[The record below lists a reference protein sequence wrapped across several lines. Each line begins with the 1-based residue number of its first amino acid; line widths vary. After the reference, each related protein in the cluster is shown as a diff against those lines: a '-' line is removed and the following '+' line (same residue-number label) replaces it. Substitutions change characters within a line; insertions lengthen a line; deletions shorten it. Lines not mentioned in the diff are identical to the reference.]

1 MKNPMSDSR
10 LIWSVRDVMRRP
22 LEWLLLTAALTLI
35 TAIPATA
42 LLLVQGLTGA
52 ATSILAD
59 SPSLV
64 IRKIDPTGWE
74 PVPVE
79 QSLKAVGS
87 VPGVLR
93 AYTRIWGV
101 VGGPKGPLT
110 VVTAISTPS
119 GDHSATSVH
128 PARGKVLIGPG
139 AATGSTVSQLTLN
152 GQTTQT
158 FQIDGVINPK
168 SAMASHDLVVLNPLD
183 ARRLL
188 GLPDGYASDI
198 AIDVFHAGEETAII
212 PDLAEALPW
221 PVRITTRSENLKFL
235 SGSYARRGGIA
246 IIATIPALV
255 AICLLVAATI
265 REQLGSRFEVG
276 LLKAFGWTTADI
288 VRHFL
293 FRALFIGLPAVCL
306 GMVIAYASVFS
317 PGVQWPGILL
327 FGWQGR
333 APALYLNMGGT
344 LLTLLQ
350 IAALTLLPYLI
361 ATLVPVLKVATAD
374 THTYFEGDGP

>member
-1 MKNPMSDSR
+1 M
-10 LIWSVRDVMRRP
+10 
-22 LEWLLLTAALTLI
+22 
-35 TAIPATA
+35 
-42 LLLVQGLTGA
+42 QGLTGA
-52 ATSILAD
+52 AISILED

-64 IRKIDPTGWE
+64 VRKIDPTGWE

-79 QSLKAVGS
+79 QSLEAVGS
-87 VPGVLR
+87 VPGVLQ

-110 VVTAISTPS
+110 VVTPISTPS
-119 GDHSATSVH
+119 SDHSATPSH
-128 PARGKVLIGPG
+128 PERGKALIGPG
-139 AATGSTVSQLTLN
+139 AATDSAVSQLTLS

-158 FQIDGVINPK
+158 FLIQGVINPK
-168 SAMASHDLVVLNPLD
+168 SAMVSHDVVVLNPLD

-188 GLPDGYASDI
+188 GLPNGYASDI
-198 AIDVFHAGEETAII
+198 AIDVFHTGEETAII
-212 PDLAEALPW
+212 PDLTEAFPW

-246 IIATIPALV
+246 ILTTIPALA

-265 REQLGSRFEVG
+265 KEQLGSRFEVG

-317 PGVQWPGILL
+317 PGVQWPGVLL

-333 APALYLNMGGT
+333 APALYLNLGGT
-344 LLTLLQ
+344 LLALLQ
-350 IAALTLLPYLI
+350 IAALALVPFLI
-361 ATLVPVLKVATAD
+361 AVLVPVLKAATAD